1 MKNENVLRTE
11 NNLWEEIFISL
22 SKIKSLT
29 DHYSNKTYKNNKYPL
44 SKLFYKM
51 TQSNTETKDILREF
65 ERIINQLKVKE
76 KILNSSNNLLNFL
89 LYGLHMESKY
99 KNGEENNM
107 INSDSNDKLEY
118 FEKENEAYDY
128 FQSKNNNMTYIQ
140 KQFFGIKK
148 INKFC
153 EVCEMNLI
161 AYNHFKFFPLDLR
174 NVDRDTTLKSI
185 IESIY
190 REFKKEM
197 YCKYCK
203 KKKELIINIEIEK
216 LPKYLIFL
224 LYNYKDNDLEIKFL
238 DDDLGDNYKLKS
250 FIIKKEKTKLKK
262 LSKLFKCKNIDNKE
276 YKSFWIEGNH
286 CFSFDNKNGR
296 KNYQIEDIKE
306 NPYFIIY
313 KEEIYKGIGKNL
325 NRKIKSAESEERL
338 MSDKPKKISGSI
350 KKSLIK
356 FNNNKNMNKIEEK
369 PIKINNI
376 NNIIKNESK
385 NKNKNDDKND
395 IKKSN
400 KIEKNNDLK
409 KIIKNKIVEKLI
421 VRLYFKYENKSEI
434 YFIDTENTKT
444 FEMIMNE
451 LKNTFGLSD
460 FDKIKLRL
468 GDKEINKL
476 KTPKFFG
483 ISHGTYIYMLPNS

>member
-29 DHYSNKTYKNNKYPL
+29 DHYSDKTYKNNKYPL

-76 KILNSSNNLLNFL
+76 KILNSSNKLLNFL

-107 INSDSNDKLEY
+107 INSYSNDKLEY
-118 FEKENEAYDY
+118 FEKEKEAYDY

-203 KKKELIINIEIEK
+203 KKKELILNIEIKK

-224 LYNYKDNDLEIKFL
+224 LYNYKNNDLEIEFI
-238 DDDLGDNYKLKS
+238 DDDLGDNYNLKC
-250 FIIKKEKTKLKK
+250 FIIKKEKSKLKK

-276 YKSFWIEGNH
+276 NNLFGL
-286 CFSFDNKNGR
+286 
-296 KNYQIEDIKE
+296 
-306 NPYFIIY
+306 
-313 KEEIYKGIGKNL
+313 KGIIVFL
-325 NRKIKSAESEERL
+325 L
-338 MSDKPKKISGSI
+338 
-350 KKSLIK
+350 
-356 FNNNKNMNKIEEK
+356 
-369 PIKINNI
+369 
-376 NNIIKNESK
+376 IIKMVG
-385 NKNKNDDKND
+385 
-395 IKKSN
+395 
-400 KIEKNNDLK
+400 KIT
-409 KIIKNKIVEKLI
+409 
-421 VRLYFKYENKSEI
+421 R
-434 YFIDTENTKT
+434 
-444 FEMIMNE
+444 
-451 LKNTFGLSD
+451 
-460 FDKIKLRL
+460 
-468 GDKEINKL
+468 
-476 KTPKFFG
+476 
-483 ISHGTYIYMLPNS
+483 